1 MLDKNTQVALQ
12 KGEILPLME
21 AFYSLQGEGFY
32 KGTAAYFIR
41 LGGCDVGCHWCDVKE
56 SWAAEAH
63 PLVPVDTI
71 VTDALAHSKTMIITG
86 GEPLMWNLDLLTEK
100 LRAAGARTHI
110 ETSGAHPLSGTF
122 DWICLSPKKIK
133 RPVGDVLQKA
143 NELKMVIYNNNDF
156 LFAEEMAAQVSPDC
170 LLYLQ
175 PEWSKRN
182 KVIPKIV
189 DYVMAHLSGK
199 PLYKC
204 INTLILGDRC

>member
-21 AFYSLQGEGFY
+21 AFYTLQGEGFY

-100 LRAAGARTHI
+100 LRAAGTRTHI

-156 LFAEEMAAQVSPDC
+156 LFAEEMAAQVSSDC

-189 DYVMAHLSGK
+189 DYVMAHPQWKASLQMHK
-199 PLYKC
+199 YLD
-204 INTLILGDRC
+204 IR

>member
-86 GEPLMWNLDLLTEK
+86 GEPLMWNLDLLAEK

-189 DYVMAHLSGK
+189 NYVMAHPQWKASLQMHK
-199 PLYKC
+199 YLD
-204 INTLILGDRC
+204 IR

>member
-1 MLDKNTQVALQ
+1 MLNKNTQVALQ
-12 KGEILPLME
+12 KGELLPLME

-71 VTDALAHSKTMIITG
+71 VTDALALSKTMIITG

-175 PEWSKRN
+175 PEWSKRD

-189 DYVMAHLSGK
+189 DYVMAHPQWKASLQMHK
-199 PLYKC
+199 YLE
-204 INTLILGDRC
+204 IR

>member
-41 LGGCDVGCHWCDVKE
+41 LGGWDVGCHWCDVKE

-156 LFAEEMAAQVSPDC
+156 LFAEEMAAQVSPAC

-182 KVIPKIV
+182 KVVPKIV
-189 DYVMAHLSGK
+189 DYVMTHPQWKASLQMHKYLD
-199 PLYKC
+199 
-204 INTLILGDRC
+204 IR

>member
-1 MLDKNTQVALQ
+1 MLDKNTQIALQ

-175 PEWSKRN
+175 PEWSKRD

-189 DYVMAHLSGK
+189 DYVMAHPQWKASLQMHK
-199 PLYKC
+199 YLD
-204 INTLILGDRC
+204 IR

>member
-71 VTDALAHSKTMIITG
+71 ITDALAHSKTMIITG

-189 DYVMAHLSGK
+189 DYVMAHPQWKASLQMHK
-199 PLYKC
+199 YLD
-204 INTLILGDRC
+204 IR

>member
-156 LFAEEMAAQVSPDC
+156 LFAEEMAARVSPDC

-189 DYVMAHLSGK
+189 DYVMAHPQWKASLQMHK
-199 PLYKC
+199 YLD
-204 INTLILGDRC
+204 IR

>member
-1 MLDKNTQVALQ
+1 MLDKNTQTALH
-12 KGEILPLME
+12 KGELLPLME

-56 SWAAEAH
+56 SWEAERH
-63 PLVPVDTI
+63 PLVQAQAIADE
-71 VTDALAHSKTMIITG
+71 ALAHSKTIIITG
-86 GEPLMWNLDLLTEK
+86 GEPLMWNLNLLTPRLK
-100 LRAAGARTHI
+100 AGGARTHI
-110 ETSGAHPLSGTF
+110 ETSGAHPLSGEW

-133 RPVGDVLQKA
+133 RPVGDVLRRA

-156 LFAEEMAAQVSPDC
+156 LFAEEMAAEVNQEC

-175 PEWSKRN
+175 PEWSKRD

-189 DYVMAHLSGK
+189 DYVLAHPQWKASLQMHK
-199 PLYKC
+199 YLD
-204 INTLILGDRC
+204 IR

>member
-56 SWAAEAH
+56 SWTAEAH
-63 PLVPVDTI
+63 PLVLVDTI

-189 DYVMAHLSGK
+189 DYVMAHPQWKASLQMHK
-199 PLYKC
+199 YLD
-204 INTLILGDRC
+204 IR

>member
-63 PLVPVDTI
+63 PLVPADTI
-71 VTDALAHSKTMIITG
+71 VTHALAHSKTMIITG
-86 GEPLMWNLDLLTEK
+86 GEPLMWNLNLLTEK
-100 LRAAGARTHI
+100 LRAGGARTHI

-175 PEWSKRN
+175 PEWSKRD

-189 DYVMAHLSGK
+189 DYVMAHPQWKASLQMHK
-199 PLYKC
+199 YLD
-204 INTLILGDRC
+204 IR

>member
-100 LRAAGARTHI
+100 LRVAGAHTHI

-189 DYVMAHLSGK
+189 DYVMAHPQWKASLQMHK
-199 PLYKC
+199 YLD
-204 INTLILGDRC
+204 IR

>member
-1 MLDKNTQVALQ
+1 MLNKDTQIALQ
-12 KGEILPLME
+12 KGELLPLME
-21 AFYSLQGEGFY
+21 AFYTLQGEGFY

-71 VTDALAHSKTMIITG
+71 VTDALALSKTMIITG
-86 GEPLMWNLDLLTEK
+86 GEPLMWNLDLLTKK

-189 DYVMAHLSGK
+189 DYVMAHPQWKASLQMHK
-199 PLYKC
+199 YLD
-204 INTLILGDRC
+204 IR